1 MTIDQ
6 TIAKLE
12 GEIDAL
18 LQERLDDL
26 ACQMIAN
33 GADPTKPPANEDSDG
48 DWQRV
53 SFDEILERQ
62 RAIDAAWKTKALAEI
77 RTWVEAEYA
86 RMRSSAV

>member
-18 LQERLDDL
+18 LQERLDDM

-33 GADPTKPPANEDSDG
+33 GADPTKLPATEDADSD
-48 DWQRV
+48 WQQV

-62 RAIDAAWKTKALAEI
+62 RAINAAWKTKALAEI
-77 RTWVEAEYA
+77 RTWLAA
-86 RMRSSAV
+86 DDSLR

>member
-6 TIAKLE
+6 VLE
-12 GEIDAL
+12 NASAQIDAIL
-18 LQERLDDL
+18 RQRLDDM

-33 GADPTKPPANEDSDG
+33 GADPTKPPATEDADG

-62 RAIDAAWKTKALAEI
+62 RAIDAKWKTEVLVLI

-86 RMRSSAV
+86 RVR